1 MQPLTNVCGGV
12 TPPHTNT
19 KINIDPRVFAHKGL
33 ETPGIDRY
41 DKISLLVNRWLTQ
54 IHLVASGGPPKVVKA
69 RRNAPKWGAI
79 ALVA

>member
-1 MQPLTNVCGGV
+1 MQPLTNMIGGG
-12 TPPHTNT
+12 PPSIINT
-19 KINIDPRVFAHKGL
+19 KIKIGPRVFAHKGL

-54 IHLVASGGPPKVVKA
+54 IHLVASGGPPKVVK
-69 RRNAPKWGAI
+69 PKRSQMGAI

>member
-1 MQPLTNVCGGV
+1 MQPLKKVVGV
-12 TPPHTNT
+12 DHPHHHFT
-19 KINIDPRVFAHKGL
+19 KINIDHRVFARKGL
-33 ETPGIDRY
+33 ETPGIDSY

-69 RRNAPKWGAI
+69 RRSAPRWGVI